1 MVWLLFGLAIWFAAH
16 LFKRLAPDARA
27 RLTERFGEGSKGI
40 VAIVLVISVILMVIG
55 YRRADI
61 VPVYDP
67 FPAAGHIN
75 NLLMLIAFMLF
86 GVGAVGGWL
95 SRRMRHPMLIG
106 MKTWAIA
113 HLLVNGDLASIV
125 LFGSMLAWAVVE
137 VIVINRTSPAWA
149 PDREARPGKRDLGLV
164 VAWLVIFVVVAAV
177 HIWLG
182 HNPFLGDY

>member
-1 MVWLLFGLAIWFAAH
+1 MIWLLLGLAIWFAAH
-16 LFKRLAPDARA
+16 LFNRVAPDARA

-55 YRRADI
+55 YRGATI

-86 GVGAVGGWL
+86 GVGSVGGWL
-95 SRRMRHPMLIG
+95 SKRMRHPMLIG
-106 MKTWAIA
+106 TKTWAIA

-125 LFGSMLAWAVVE
+125 LFGGMLAWAVVE
-137 VIVINRTSPAWA
+137 VIVINRTSPAWT
-149 PDREARPGKRDLGLV
+149 PDREAKPGKRDLGLAAV
-164 VAWLVIFVVVAAV
+164 WLVIFVAVAGV

-182 HNPFLGDY
+182 YNPFLGDY